1 MTLEW
6 SPLTRYRSPA
16 ARKRH
21 SNHRRGSA
29 LVLTSAL
36 VCALKHS
43 VSGHVTG
50 RRQDFLGQEAME
62 LWKTKGGSWEIIV
75 VVRGHRNSIPKSI
88 TSPDLGSARRSCF
101 HSMNIEGSPIES
113 SYELTNECSCFE
125 ESQKEG
131 AAHCGDHLKSSYNQ
145 SILLKCRVCD
155 VQYGNWRWDVW
166 EYDSLIKHCLAWV
179 WPFAFSFGPTTAWP
193 VHPFPLVHDL
203 PRIGRFFSALP
214 GV

>member
-1 MTLEW
+1 MSQEGAKTSLD
-6 SPLTRYRSPA
+6 
-16 ARKRH
+16 KRPW
-21 SNHRRGSA
+21 NF
-29 LVLTSAL
+29 
-36 VCALKHS
+36 
-43 VSGHVTG
+43 G
-50 RRQDFLGQEAME
+50 RR
-62 LWKTKGGSWEIIV
+62 KGGV
-75 VVRGHRNSIPKSI
+75 G
-88 TSPDLGSARRSCF
+88 SCF